1 MTYIEGF
8 IVAVPIAN
16 KDAYVDH
23 ATGFAPLIR
32 ELGATRM
39 VESWSD
45 DVPEGK
51 VTDFRKSVQA
61 KDDEA
66 VVFSWFEYPDRAARD
81 AANQKMMSDPRMKEM
96 GAAMP
101 FDGKRMIYGGFDTIV
116 DERGS
121 GRAGYTDGFVVPVPS
136 EKKADYQALAQRM
149 AGKFKEYGAVRVL
162 EAWGDDVPNGEV
174 TDYRRAVQ
182 AQDGEEVVYS
192 YIQWPDKGT
201 RDAGWAR
208 VTAEHPKQST
218 PMPFDG
224 KRMFWGGFRPILDT
238 AAE

>member
-8 IVAVPIAN
+8 VAPVPIAN
-16 KDAYVDH
+16 KDAYLNH
-23 ATGFAPLIR
+23 AKGFAPLIR
-32 ELGATRM
+32 ELGAARM
-39 VESWSD
+39 VECWSD

-66 VVFSWFEYPDRAARD
+66 VVFAWFEYPDRSARD
-81 AANQKMMSDPRMKEM
+81 AANEKMRSDPRMEEM
-96 GAAMP
+96 GAATP

-116 DERGS
+116 DERGP
-121 GRAGYTDGFVVPVPS
+121 GTPGYTDGFVVPVPS
-136 EKKADYQALAQRM
+136 DKKAEYQALAQRM
-149 AGKFKEYGAVRVL
+149 AGKFKEYGAVRVV
-162 EAWGDDVPNGEV
+162 EAWGDDVPDGKV

-182 AQDGEEVVYS
+182 AKDGEVVVYS
-192 YIQWPDKGT
+192 YIQWPDKAT

-208 VTAEHPKQST
+208 MMAEDSERTT

>member
-1 MTYIEGF
+1 
-8 IVAVPIAN
+8 
-16 KDAYVDH
+16 
-23 ATGFAPLIR
+23 
-32 ELGATRM
+32 M

-81 AANQKMMSDPRMKEM
+81 AANEKMMSDPRMKEM

-101 FDGKRMIYGGFDTIV
+101 FDGKRMIYGGFETIV

-121 GRAGYTDGFVVPVPS
+121 GAAGYTDGFVVPVPL
-136 EKKADYQALAQRM
+136 EKKADYRALAQRM
-149 AGKFKEYGAVRVL
+149 AGKFKEYGAVRVV

-192 YIQWPDKGT
+192 YIQWPDKAT

-208 VTAEHPKQST
+208 LMEEDSEQST

>member
-8 IVAVPIAN
+8 IAAVPIAN
-16 KDAYVDH
+16 KEAYVDH
-23 ATGFAPLIR
+23 ATGLAPLIR

-81 AANQKMMSDPRMKEM
+81 AANEKMMSDPRMKEM

-121 GRAGYTDGFVVPVPS
+121 GTAGYTDGFVVPVPS

-162 EAWGDDVPNGEV
+162 EAWGDDVPNGEM

-192 YIQWPDKGT
+192 YIQWPDKAT

-208 VTAEHPKQST
+208 MMAEDPEQST

-224 KRMFWGGFRPILDT
+224 TRMFWGGFRPILDT

>member
-8 IVAVPIAN
+8 IVAVPVAN
-16 KDAYVDH
+16 KEAYVDH
-23 ATGFAPLIR
+23 ATNFAPLIR
-32 ELGATRM
+32 ELGATRL

-45 DVPEGK
+45 DIPEGK

-81 AANQKMMSDPRMKEM
+81 AANEKLMRDPRMKAM
-96 GAAMP
+96 GATMP
-101 FDGKRMIYGGFDTIV
+101 FDGKRLIYGGFDTIV
-116 DERGS
+116 DERSS
-121 GRAGYTDGFVVPVPS
+121 GKAGYTDGFVVPVPS
-136 EKKADYQALAQRM
+136 ENKADYQALAQRM

-162 EAWGDDVPNGEV
+162 EAWGDDVPNGDV

-192 YIQWPDKGT
+192 YIQWPDKAT

-208 VTAEHPKQST
+208 MMAEDPEQST

>member
-81 AANQKMMSDPRMKEM
+81 AANEKMMSDPRMKEM

-121 GRAGYTDGFVVPVPS
+121 GTAGYNDGFVVPVPS

-192 YIQWPDKGT
+192 YIQWPDKAT

-208 VTAEHPKQST
+208 MMA
-218 PMPFDG
+218 
-224 KRMFWGGFRPILDT
+224 
-238 AAE
+238 

>member
-1 MTYIEGF
+1 MKYVDGF
-8 IVAVPIAN
+8 VLAVPAD
-16 KDAYVDH
+16 KKEEYRRH
-23 ATGFAPLIR
+23 AAEAASLFK
-32 ELGATRM
+32 EFGATRM
-39 VESWSD
+39 VECWGDS
-45 DVPEGK
+45 VPDGK
-51 VTDFRKSVQA
+51 LTDFRRSVLA
-61 KDDEA
+61 KDNEV
-66 VVFSWFEYPDRAARD
+66 VVFSWIEYPSKQVRD
-81 AANQKMMSDPRMKEM
+81 AANEKMMSDPRMKEM

-121 GRAGYTDGFVVPVPS
+121 GTAGYTDGFVVPVPS
-136 EKKADYQALAQRM
+136 DRKTDYLALAQRL

-174 TDYRRAVQ
+174 TDYRRAVK
-182 AQDGEEVVYS
+182 AQDEEEVVYS
-192 YIQWPDKGT
+192 YIQWPDKAT

-208 VTAEHPKQST
+208 MMAEDPEQST

-238 AAE
+238 ATE